1 LNGTYLSRHSCAG
14 RNLAQ
19 PVRFLLLYVIN
30 ERDKFLNREELDKK
44 IEHWLA
50 DQWQCQVDF
59 EIGDALNKLLALKL
73 VNETDG

>member
-1 LNGTYLSRHSCAG
+1 M
-14 RNLAQ
+14 
-19 PVRFLLLYVIN
+19 
-30 ERDKFLNREELDKK
+30 KREELDKK